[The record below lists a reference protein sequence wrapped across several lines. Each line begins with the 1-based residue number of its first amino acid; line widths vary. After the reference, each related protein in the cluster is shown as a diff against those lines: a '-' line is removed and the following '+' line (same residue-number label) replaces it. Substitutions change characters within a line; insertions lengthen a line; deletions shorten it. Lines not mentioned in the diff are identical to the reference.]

1 MCLRPNSVNHT
12 ASFISH
18 RIDSTIQS
26 NHPVSVYPNGS
37 VASIHRSVLTT
48 SCTMN
53 VRFFPFD
60 TQNCTIKFGS
70 WIYSNFEINLTIDT
84 NQPLTIEY
92 RENGVWHPQVSTRQT
107 LLHKGTP
114 YESTQIAIDFI
125 LSRGSF
131 YYVLIIII
139 PCNLLALINLM
150 VFLLPTESGEKV
162 SLGITN
168 YLALVLTQ
176 QLVGELIPPASDR
189 LPIILCKL

>member
-1 MCLRPNSVNHT
+1 MYQDGVVTWIHKSV
-12 ASFISH
+12 I
-18 RIDSTIQS
+18 
-26 NHPVSVYPNGS
+26 
-37 VASIHRSVLTT
+37 TT
-48 SCTMN
+48 PCTMD

-60 TQNCTIKFGS
+60 TQNCTINFGS
-70 WIYSNFEINLTIDT
+70 WIYSNLHINLTLDKDQSLEI
-84 NQPLTIEY
+84 NY
-92 RENGVWHPQVSTRQT
+92 RENGVWHPQVFTRQT
-107 LLHKGTP
+107 ILHEGTP
-114 YESTQIAIDFI
+114 YESTQITLDFI

-189 LPIILCKL
+189 LPIILCKLQIIYQWTNSE